1 MYHCSICLKYLAC
14 LPCHHF
20 TSKTIQVTI
29 KCEYIS
35 WKPEYE
41 IFIWKKKKEKSHFN
55 VWTQKQKKWKSECT
69 AAQKDHRFSWISWRT
84 FLAHSYPFWRLRQ
97 QCMHASQHKHNN
109 LNMWYNYQPKIKYL
123 LSTMQFD
130 QNPREHAP
138 SCLNDHYNNNS
149 VHA

>member
-1 MYHCSICLKYLAC
+1 MS
-14 LPCHHF
+14 
-20 TSKTIQVTI
+20 
-29 KCEYIS
+29 
-35 WKPEYE
+35 E
-41 IFIWKKKKEKSHFN
+41 IFGLSSLSPFYFKNNSSHYKVNILVENLSMRYLSEKKREKSHFN

-69 AAQKDHRFSWISWRT
+69 AAQKGHRFSWISWRT
-84 FLAHSYPFWRLRQ
+84 FLAHSHPFRRLRQ

-123 LSTMQFD
+123 LSTMQFN